1 MATAITKTVYLAAD
15 GTEFMTEADAV
26 RHEFFTA
33 LKDADGEPS
42 GTYSYQHEAIYRAIT
57 KHFDLTA
64 KEVPQAA
71 EEAPADTEAVAA

>member
-15 GTEFMTEADAV
+15 GAEFMTEADAT

-42 GTYSYQHEAIYRAIT
+42 GTYSYQHEAIYKAIT
-57 KHFDLTA
+57 KHFDLVS
-64 KEVPQAA
+64 KEVFQPA
-71 EEAPADTEAVAA
+71 EEVPAEAEAV